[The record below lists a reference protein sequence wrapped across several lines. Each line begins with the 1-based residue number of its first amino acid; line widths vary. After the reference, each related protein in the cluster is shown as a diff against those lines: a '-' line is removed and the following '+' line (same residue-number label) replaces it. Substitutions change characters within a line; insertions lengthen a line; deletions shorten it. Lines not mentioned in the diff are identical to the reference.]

1 MKSSFKPSS
10 LKCANMPHRTT
21 PMLMLMLVAALFPAP
36 GHAKNLKI
44 PAAPLFFPLPP
55 DEPRIQYLTSFSS
68 ERELQGERKF
78 FEFIVGVQKSE
89 RIIDKPY
96 GIAAS
101 PGKYYICDT
110 GADAVEI
117 ADLKK
122 RKLNFFQPGG
132 EGTLG
137 LPINIAVDTD
147 GTRYIAD
154 TGRNMVLVYNGDNYA
169 GGLGKANEM
178 KPCGVALTKSR
189 IYVTDLQNH
198 CVRVYDK
205 ASRNLLF
212 TFPKPGS
219 DKKARLYSPTNV
231 AIDQQGRVD
240 VSDTGGFCVNIYD
253 AEGNFLRTFGGIG
266 LSPGRFARP
275 KGIAVDRE
283 GRIYVVD
290 ASTELVQLFDPQG
303 QVLMYFGDPSHS
315 ATGLPAGITI
325 DYDNVGLFQK
335 YVAPGFTVEY
345 LILVANQAGGNKIS
359 VFGFGHKK

>member
-1 MKSSFKPSS
+1 MHRRSHFHLLKPTS
-10 LKCANMPHRTT
+10 AAHRVT
-21 PMLMLMLVAALFPAP
+21 LMLALIAALLPAS
-36 GHAKNLKI
+36 GYAKSLKI

-68 ERELQGERKF
+68 ERQLQGERKF

-89 RIIDKPY
+89 RSIDKPY

-110 GADAVEI
+110 GEDAVEI
-117 ADLKK
+117 VDLKK
-122 RKLNFFQPGG
+122 RKFNFFQPGG
-132 EGTLG
+132 EGALG
-137 LPINIAVDTD
+137 MPINIAVDTD
-147 GTRYIAD
+147 GTCYITD

-169 GGLGKANEM
+169 GGLGKLNEM

-189 IYVTDLQNH
+189 VYVTDLQNH

-219 DKKARLYSPTNV
+219 DKKATLYSPTNV
-231 AIDQQGRVD
+231 ATDQQGHVY

-253 AEGNFLRTFGGIG
+253 ADGNFLRTFGGIG
-266 LSPGRFARP
+266 LSPGRFSRP
-275 KGIAVDRE
+275 KGIAADRE

-303 QVLMYFGDPSHS
+303 QILMYFGDPSHS
-315 ATGLPAGITI
+315 ATGLPAGIAI
-325 DYDNVGLFQK
+325 DYDNVAQFQK
-335 YVAPGFTVEY
+335 FVAPGFTVEY